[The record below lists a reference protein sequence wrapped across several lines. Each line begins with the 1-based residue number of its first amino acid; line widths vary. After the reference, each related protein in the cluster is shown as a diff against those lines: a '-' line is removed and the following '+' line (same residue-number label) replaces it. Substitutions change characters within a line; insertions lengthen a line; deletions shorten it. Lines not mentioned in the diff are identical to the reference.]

1 MPTRS
6 AGEGGGAPWFT
17 RALVAA
23 VALLLYGLV
32 LALEV
37 STSQRSHVP
46 SILVAIPALVA
57 LAFGPAAIIASA
69 VVVAGTRWAFLAV
82 EPGRFGAAAGTSL
95 AALAIAVVAC
105 VVLGRRRREAE
116 RLVEVT
122 SVAETVQR
130 ALLRPPPAAVGPY
143 RIAARYRAAAQ
154 FARIGGD
161 LYGVADTGYGLRVL
175 IGDVRGKG
183 LEAVATGAVVLGG
196 FHETA
201 YDHPTLDGLARRL
214 DASLRRYLS
223 DAEGFATALLVDIDP
238 DGSVRALS
246 CGHPA
251 PLLLHGTDALDVP
264 VTRTLPL
271 GLGNLP
277 PGTAPSTG
285 PSTAP
290 SAGQAPAGLR
300 LRQGDT
306 LLLYTDGLTEARDA
320 AGDFYPLAAR
330 LRHRLRTRP
339 GPTAPGDLLDWL
351 QQDADDYTGGS
362 MHDDAAL
369 LALTWAS

>member
-6 AGEGGGAPWFT
+6 GGEAGGTSWFV
-17 RALVAA
+17 RALVLVVA
-23 VALLLYGLV
+23 VLLYGLV

-37 STSQRSHVP
+37 TASQRSHVP
-46 SILVAIPALVA
+46 SILVAIPALIA
-57 LAFGPAAIIASA
+57 LAFGPPLIVASA
-69 VVVAGTRWAFLAV
+69 VVVAATRWSFLAV
-82 EPGRFGAAAGTSL
+82 EPGRFGAAAGTSA
-95 AALAIAVVAC
+95 AALAVAVVAC
-105 VVLGRRRREAE
+105 FVVGRRRREFE
-116 RLVEVT
+116 RLLEVT

-143 RIAARYRAAAQ
+143 RIAASYRAAAQ

-183 LEAVATGAVVLGG
+183 LEAVATGAVVLGS

-214 DASLRRYLS
+214 DASLRRYLT
-223 DAEGFATALLVDIDP
+223 DTEGFVTALLVDIDQE
-238 DGSVRALS
+238 GRVRALS

-277 PGTAPSTG
+277 AAGTAPAADRT
-285 PSTAP
+285 
-290 SAGQAPAGLR
+290 PAALR
-300 LRQGDT
+300 LRPGDT
-306 LLLYTDGLTEARDA
+306 LLLYTDGLTEARDD
-320 AGDFYPLAAR
+320 AGDFYPLPAR
-330 LRHRLRTRP
+330 LRHHLRTTP
-339 GPTAPGDLLDWL
+339 GPTAPDALLDWL
-351 QQDADDYTGGS
+351 QHDAQAYTGGS

-369 LALTWAS
+369 LALSAV